1 MADYARKR
9 SGSADN
15 GGDNCA
21 SITYKCGWE
30 TKGITIT
37 FDPTGHIHTFN
48 DIYNT
53 RSEIVAI
60 STLAA
65 QVTFGMLLLLL
76 FSIFSDPL
84 NIINCF

>member
-15 GGDNCA
+15 RGDNCA

-30 TKGITIT
+30 TKSIIST

-48 DIYNT
+48 NIYST
-53 RSEIVAI
+53 RSDIVAN

-65 QVTFGMLLLLL
+65 
-76 FSIFSDPL
+76 
-84 NIINCF
+84 

>member
-15 GGDNCA
+15 RGDNCA

-30 TKGITIT
+30 TKGIIST

-48 DIYNT
+48 NICST
-53 RSEIVAI
+53 RSAI
-60 STLAA
+60 DANSTLAA
-65 QVTFGMLLLLL
+65 
-76 FSIFSDPL
+76 
-84 NIINCF
+84 

>member
-30 TKGITIT
+30 TNSIIMM
-37 FDPTGHIHTFN
+37 FNLTGHIHTFN

-53 RSEIVAI
+53 RSEIVAN

-65 QVTFGMLLLLL
+65 
-76 FSIFSDPL
+76 
-84 NIINCF
+84 